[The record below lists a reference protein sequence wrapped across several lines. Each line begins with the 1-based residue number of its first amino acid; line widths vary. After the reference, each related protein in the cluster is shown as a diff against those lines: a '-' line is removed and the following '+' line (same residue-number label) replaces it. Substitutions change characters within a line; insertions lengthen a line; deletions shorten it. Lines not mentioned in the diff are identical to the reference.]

1 MRVAIV
7 GGTGFVG
14 SYLIDELSHLG
25 HSITLLVRPGS
36 EIKIKDSNKVEMVT
50 GDILDIES
58 IRRLL
63 QKCDAVIYNVGILRE
78 VPSKGISF
86 EKTQYLG
93 LVNTV
98 DIALEVGVKRLLLMS
113 ANGVKI
119 PGTKYQETKRRAE
132 EYALESELD
141 VTVIRPSAIFGDP
154 RGLMEFASQLFN
166 QIVRIPIPATNF
178 LLGLDSKRT
187 SVEMSPVH
195 INDVVQVF
203 ANVLERK
210 DFFGKIITLGGPEIL
225 TWREIITRIAAA
237 SGRHKLFL
245 PMPIQLMKIAATFL
259 DWLPFFPV
267 TRGQLIMM
275 QEGNTADPKE
285 MEEIIGKKAT
295 PLSNE
300 SLSYIKKKKLK

>member
-1 MRVAIV
+1 MRVAII

-14 SYLIDELSHLG
+14 SYLIDALSHLG
-25 HSITLLVRPGS
+25 HSIALLVRPGS
-36 EIKIKDSNKVEMVT
+36 EIKIKDSNKVEIVS
-50 GDILDIES
+50 GDILDVES
-58 IRRLL
+58 IRPLI

-113 ANGVKI
+113 ANGVKV
-119 PGTKYQETKRRAE
+119 PGTEYQETKRRAE

-154 RGLMEFASQLFN
+154 RGMMEFASQLFN
-166 QIVRIPIPATNF
+166 QIVRLPIPAIDF
-178 LLGLDSKRT
+178 LIGLGPKRA
-187 SVEMSPVH
+187 SVKMSPVH

-203 ANVLERK
+203 VSVLERK
-210 DFFGKIITLGGPEIL
+210 DFFGKIITLGGPDIL
-225 TWREIITRIAAA
+225 TWREMIVKIALA
-237 SGRHKLFL
+237 SGYRKWFL
-245 PMPIQLMKIAATFL
+245 PMPISLMKIAATFL

-267 TRGQLIMM
+267 TRSQLIMM
-275 QEGNTADPKE
+275 QEGNIADPKE

-295 PLSNE
+295 PFSNE
-300 SLSYIKKKKLK
+300 SLDYLKKKKLK

>member
-1 MRVAIV
+1 MRVAII

-25 HSITLLVRPGS
+25 HSIALLVRPGS

-58 IRRLL
+58 IRHLI

-113 ANGVKI
+113 ANGVKV
-119 PGTKYQETKRRAE
+119 PGTEYQETKRRAE

-154 RGLMEFASQLFN
+154 RGMMEFASQLFN
-166 QIVRIPIPATNF
+166 QIVRLPIPAIDF
-178 LLGLDSKRT
+178 LIGLGPKRAF
-187 SVEMSPVH
+187 VKMSPVH

-203 ANVLERK
+203 ASVLERK
-210 DFFGKIITLGGPEIL
+210 DLFGKIITLGGPDIL
-225 TWREIITRIAAA
+225 TWREMIVKIAAA
-237 SGRHKLFL
+237 TGYRKWFI
-245 PMPIQLMKIAATFL
+245 PMPILLMKIAATFF

-267 TRGQLIMM
+267 TRSQLIMM

-295 PLSNE
+295 PFSDE
-300 SLSYIKKKKLK
+300 SLDYLKKK

>member
-1 MRVAIV
+1 MRVAII

-14 SYLIDELSHLG
+14 SYLTDALSNLG
-25 HSITLLVRPGS
+25 HSIALLVRPGS
-36 EIKIKDSNKVEMVT
+36 EIKIKDSNRVEMVT

-58 IRRLL
+58 IRRLI

-86 EKTQYLG
+86 EKTQYQG

-98 DIALEVGVKRLLLMS
+98 DVALEVGVKRLLLMS

-154 RGLMEFASQLFN
+154 RGMMEFASQLFG
-166 QIVRIPIPATNF
+166 QIVRLPIPAIDF
-178 LLGLDSKRT
+178 LIGLDPKRA
-187 SVEMSPVH
+187 SVKMSPVH

-203 ANVLERK
+203 TSVLERK
-210 DFFGKIITLGGPEIL
+210 DFLGKTITLGGPDIL
-225 TWREIITRIAAA
+225 TWREIIIRIAAA
-237 SGRHKLFL
+237 SGYRKWFL
-245 PMPIQLMKIAATFL
+245 PMPISLMKIAATLL

-275 QEGNTADPKE
+275 EEGNTADPKE
-285 MEEIIGKKAT
+285 MEDIIGKKAT
-295 PLSNE
+295 SFSID
-300 SLSYIKKKKLK
+300 SLDYLKRKKLK

>member
-1 MRVAIV
+1 MRVAII

-25 HSITLLVRPGS
+25 HSIALLVRPGS
-36 EIKIKDSNKVEMVT
+36 EIKIKDSNKVEIVN
-50 GDILDIES
+50 GDILNVES
-58 IRRLL
+58 IRRLI

-113 ANGVKI
+113 ANGVKV
-119 PGTKYQETKRRAE
+119 PGTEYQETKRRAE

-154 RGLMEFASQLFN
+154 RGMMEFASQLFN
-166 QIVRIPIPATNF
+166 QIVRLPIPAIDF
-178 LLGLDSKRT
+178 LIGLDQKRA
-187 SVEMSPVH
+187 SVKISPVH

-203 ANVLERK
+203 TSVLERK
-210 DFFGKIITLGGPEIL
+210 DFFGKVITLGGPDIL
-225 TWREIITRIAAA
+225 TWREIVVRIAAA
-237 SGRHKLFL
+237 SGYHKWFL
-245 PMPIQLMKIAATFL
+245 PMPISLMKIAATFL

-295 PLSNE
+295 PFSNE
-300 SLSYIKKKKLK
+300 SLDYLKKKKLN